1 MQRFHTLLTSEL
13 RYLLGDKA
21 VLISIFGGI
30 LFYAALY
37 PQPYLNDKP
46 REQAIAIIDL
56 DQSAQSRKLSRWADA
71 SQDVTVVQRL
81 GSVAEARQHLIRGD
95 IRGMLV
101 IPRHF
106 ERDLRLNRSPTVAIA
121 ADTSYFLVYGTVLEG
136 LVGAVTGIGATHKI
150 AEILT
155 AGTSL
160 SIARDKWT
168 SLRIN
173 ERPLFNVNMGY
184 LGYVIPAVFIMILQ
198 QTLLLAGGLLGAGQN
213 ESRYVQNSAQI
224 FARFAV
230 LFVIYFLLTAFYV
243 GACFQFYGVV
253 RVAGINDL
261 ALMMTAFVGAAAAMA
276 VFLGTV
282 FARRELAAPVV
293 MASSLPLVF
302 CAGFVWPLES
312 IPEAIRAASLLAP
325 TTSAVQ
331 GFLKLNQ
338 MGASFSQ
345 VFLHWAVLLALS
357 VCYLS
362 AALLINHR
370 RRVSYTQATA

>member
-1 MQRFHTLLTSEL
+1 MPRFDTLLSSEL
-13 RYLLGDKA
+13 RYLFADKA

-46 REQAIAIIDL
+46 REQAIAIVDL
-56 DQSAQSRKLSRWADA
+56 DQTAQSRKLSRWADA

-81 GSVAEARQHLIRGD
+81 GSVAEARQQLIKGE

-106 ERDLRLNRSPTVAIA
+106 ERDLRLNRSPSVAIA
-121 ADTSYFLVYGTVLEG
+121 ADASYFLVYGTVLEG

-150 AEILT
+150 AEML
-155 AGTSL
+155 AADVPV
-160 SIARDKWT
+160 SIARDGWS
-168 SLRIN
+168 SLQVN

-198 QTLLLAGGLLGAGQN
+198 QTLLLAGGLLGAGRN
-213 ESRYVQNSAQI
+213 ESRHIQDGAQI
-224 FARFAV
+224 FARFLV

-253 RVAGINDL
+253 RVAHIHDL
-261 ALMMTAFVGAAAAMA
+261 ALMMAAFVGAGAAMA
-276 VFLGTV
+276 VFMGTV
-282 FARRELAAPVV
+282 FPRRELAAPVV

-312 IPEAIRAASLLAP
+312 IPEAIRAVSLLAP

-345 VFLHWAVLLALS
+345 VFMHWAVLLALS
-357 VCYLS
+357 ACYLF
-362 AALLINHR
+362 AALVINQR
-370 RRVSYTQATA
+370 RNASRMATTA